1 MTTLYNL
8 AGQYKHLAEQLS
20 TMDLDAQT
28 VADTIEAS
36 GLVDD
41 IQTKA
46 QGVLM
51 VAKSAEQYLPAID
64 AEIER
69 LQALKARHAKVS
81 AGLREYLKT
90 HMAGAGIQRIDCPLF
105 SVSLRNNPP
114 AVDVFDA
121 EQIPAEYWHAPEPKL
136 SVVKAQVAA
145 ALKAGIDVPGARLVV
160 NTRLDIK

>member
-1 MTTLYNL
+1 MTALYHL
-8 AGQYKHLAEQLS
+8 AGQYKQLAEQLA

-69 LQALKARHAKVS
+69 LQALKARHAKVA

-90 HMAGAGIQRIDCPLF
+90 HMLGAGIQRIDCPLYQIT
-105 SVSLRNNPP
+105 LRNNPP

-121 EQIPAEYWHAPEPKL
+121 EQIPAGYWHTPEPKPAI
-136 SVVKAQVAA
+136 SKTQIAA
-145 ALKAGIDVPGARLVV
+145 ALKAGTDVPGARLVV
-160 NTRLDIK
+160 NTRLEIK